1 MTNKNLMK
9 KIAPVVMSAAVVM
22 SNMPYAALASD
33 FTDSEIITDNTD
45 ISAPEEFTTEKE
57 QDEFTTEDAEE
68 DAFSAETQQGEAYVL
83 MNIPYDDFYK
93 AELKNNDVKVDAF
106 TSATLNKSRTSGMM
120 NGNSAYHVNPD
131 GSDVTGVTFPVK
143 VSDLSILKDQKQVT
157 DSDSVTITVT
167 NRGQTSSNTYT
178 GKDSLIENASYSYY
192 VLSEAPSYY
201 KELTVNTDG
210 SYSFSAMKGA
220 ETKTVSINATLK
232 TETSYGDYELDLDNN
247 AFPEVIDTNTDKIYG
262 VTVNTTDGTN
272 YGLRH
277 LENIWRGSMLAWGT
291 GYTTE
296 VHGCPVSSAHYKSI
310 MGKTIDSVT
319 YYTDKGVITFDVP
332 DVKVQTTTGIK
343 ATVADIMDTDSSA
356 SVTFDQTLP
365 ADFNAQYTVDGT
377 EVSCADGKLAVGTL
391 ALGTHKVV
399 ITDTNG
405 IYTSINT
412 EFTVSTDKMPAAYD
426 SKAAKLVAAD
436 GATADELSAYIKN
449 ISKVKVDDKEYAAS
463 GRGAKVIVKE
473 DGTLDLTD
481 LQVTDTT
488 VFEVTSVGYK
498 NNLVFTYKEAQDQ
511 YVLMNIPYDDF
522 YKAELKNNDVK
533 VDAFTSATLNKSR
546 TSGMMNGNS
555 AYHVNPD
562 GSDVTG
568 VTFPVKVSDLS
579 ILKDQKQVTDS
590 DSVTIT
596 VTNRGQTSSN
606 TYTGKDSLIENA
618 SYSYYVLSEAP
629 SYYKELTVNTD
640 GSYSFSAMKGAE
652 TKTVSIN
659 ATLKTETSYGDYELD
674 LDNNAF
680 PEVIDTN
687 TDKIY
692 GVTVNTT
699 DGTNYGLRHLENIWR
714 GSMLAWGTGYTTEV
728 HGCPVS
734 SAHYKSIMGKTID
747 SVTYYT
753 DKGVITFDVPDV
765 KVQTTTGI
773 KATVADI
780 MDTDSSAS
788 VTFDQT
794 LPADFNAQY
803 TVDGTEVSCADG
815 KLAVGTLALGT
826 HKVVITDTNGIYTSI
841 NTEFTVSTD
850 KMPAAYDSKAA
861 KLVAADGATADEL
874 SAYIKNISKVK
885 VDDKEYAASGRG
897 AKVIVKEDGTLDLTD
912 LQVTDTT
919 VFEVTSVGYKNNL
932 VFTYKEA
939 ENKFE
944 LNTTAKTLYTEG
956 QTKVSLK
963 LTTNLA
969 DKIIWKSS
977 NTKVATVNGAGV
989 VTAKSKGT
997 AVITASCG
1005 KYTATCTIT
1014 VKNPSLTLNKK
1025 STTLYKGTRTTLKA
1039 SVKGVDASKVTFT
1052 SNNTKVVVVNKTT
1065 GRIVAKAAGKAVITV
1080 KCGSLKTTCAV
1091 TVKNPTLKLAKTSA
1105 SIKVGKKTTIKATA
1119 APSGT
1124 IKYTS
1129 SNKKIATVSSKGVV
1143 TGKKKGTAKITVTCN
1158 GVSKTFKVTV
1168 K

>member
-22 SNMPYAALASD
+22 SNTPYAVLASD
-33 FTDSEIITDNTD
+33 FTDSEVITDNTD

-167 NRGQTSSNTYT
+167 NKGQTSSNTYT

-201 KELTVNTDG
+201 KELTVNADG

-220 ETKTVSINATLK
+220 EIKTLSINATLK
-232 TETSYGDYELDLDNN
+232 TETKYGDYELDLDNN
-247 AFPEVIDTNTDKIYG
+247 AFPEVINTNTDKIYG

-277 LENIWRGSMLAWGT
+277 LGNIWRGSKLAWGT

-319 YYTDKGVITFDVP
+319 YYTDKGIITFDVP
-332 DVKVQTTTGIK
+332 DVKVQITTGIK
-343 ATVADIMDTDSSA
+343 ATVVDIMDTDSSA
-356 SVTFDQTLP
+356 AVTFDQTLP

-377 EVSCADGKLAVGTL
+377 EVSCADGKLAVGAL

-405 IYTSINT
+405 IYAPVTA
-412 EFTVSTDKMPAAYD
+412 EFTVNTDKMPAAYD
-426 SKAAKLVAAD
+426 SKAAKLVTAD

-463 GRGAKVIVKE
+463 GKGAKVIVKE

-498 NNLVFTYKEAQDQ
+498 NNLVFTYKEAEA

-596 VTNRGQTSSN
+596 VTNKGQTSSN

-629 SYYKELTVNTD
+629 SYYKELTVNAD

-652 TKTVSIN
+652 IKTLSIN
-659 ATLKTETSYGDYELD
+659 ATLKTETKYGDYELD

-680 PEVIDTN
+680 PEVINTN

-753 DKGVITFDVPDV
+753 DKGIITFDVPDV

-780 MDTDSSAS
+780 MDTDSSAT

-815 KLAVGTLALGT
+815 KLAVGALALGT
-826 HKVVITDTNGIYTSI
+826 HKVVITDTNGIYAPVTA
-841 NTEFTVSTD
+841 EFTVNTD

-861 KLVAADGATADEL
+861 KLVTADGATADEL

-885 VDDKEYAASGRG
+885 VDDKEYAASGKG

-963 LTTNLA
+963 LTTNLT

-977 NTKVATVNGAGV
+977 NTKVATVNSAGV
-989 VTAKSKGT
+989 VTARAKGT

-1039 SVKGVDASKVTFT
+1039 YVKGVDASKVTFT

-1080 KCGSLKTTCAV
+1080 KCGSLKTTCTV

-1129 SNKKIATVSSKGVV
+1129 SNKKIVTVSSKGVV

>member
-1 MTNKNLMK
+1 MINKNLMK

-22 SNMPYAALASD
+22 SNMPYAVLASD
-33 FTDSEIITDNTD
+33 FTDTEVITDSTD
-45 ISAPEEFTTEKE
+45 ISAPEEFTTEKG
-57 QDEFTTEDAEE
+57 QDEFTTEKEPDEFTTENAEE
-68 DAFSAETQQGEAYVL
+68 DAFSAETQKGETYVL

-167 NRGQTSSNTYT
+167 NRGQTRSNTYT

-201 KELTVNTDG
+201 KELTVNADG

-232 TETSYGDYELDLDNN
+232 TETNYGDYELDLDNN

-319 YYTDKGVITFDVP
+319 YYTDKGIITFDVP
-332 DVKVQTTTGIK
+332 DVKVQTTTSIK
-343 ATVADIMDTDSSA
+343 ATVADIMDIDSSA
-356 SVTFDQTLP
+356 TVTFDQILP

-377 EVSCADGKLAVGTL
+377 EVSCADGKLAVGFL

-405 IYTSINT
+405 IYVPIIA
-412 EFTVSTDKMPAAYD
+412 EFTVNTDKMPAAYD
-426 SKAAKLVAAD
+426 SKA
-436 GATADELSAYIKN
+436 G
-449 ISKVKVDDKEYAAS
+449 
-463 GRGAKVIVKE
+463 
-473 DGTLDLTD
+473 
-481 LQVTDTT
+481 
-488 VFEVTSVGYK
+488 
-498 NNLVFTYKEAQDQ
+498 
-511 YVLMNIPYDDF
+511 
-522 YKAELKNNDVK
+522 
-533 VDAFTSATLNKSR
+533 
-546 TSGMMNGNS
+546 
-555 AYHVNPD
+555 
-562 GSDVTG
+562 
-568 VTFPVKVSDLS
+568 
-579 ILKDQKQVTDS
+579 
-590 DSVTIT
+590 
-596 VTNRGQTSSN
+596 
-606 TYTGKDSLIENA
+606 
-618 SYSYYVLSEAP
+618 
-629 SYYKELTVNTD
+629 
-640 GSYSFSAMKGAE
+640 
-652 TKTVSIN
+652 
-659 ATLKTETSYGDYELD
+659 
-674 LDNNAF
+674 
-680 PEVIDTN
+680 
-687 TDKIY
+687 
-692 GVTVNTT
+692 
-699 DGTNYGLRHLENIWR
+699 
-714 GSMLAWGTGYTTEV
+714 
-728 HGCPVS
+728 
-734 SAHYKSIMGKTID
+734 
-747 SVTYYT
+747 
-753 DKGVITFDVPDV
+753 
-765 KVQTTTGI
+765 
-773 KATVADI
+773 
-780 MDTDSSAS
+780 
-788 VTFDQT
+788 
-794 LPADFNAQY
+794 
-803 TVDGTEVSCADG
+803 
-815 KLAVGTLALGT
+815 
-826 HKVVITDTNGIYTSI
+826 
-841 NTEFTVSTD
+841 
-850 KMPAAYDSKAA
+850 

-939 ENKFE
+939 EDKFE
-944 LNTTAKTLYTEG
+944 LDTTAKTLYTKG
-956 QTKVSLK
+956 KTKVSLK
-963 LTTNLA
+963 LTTNLK
-969 DKIIWKSS
+969 DEITWKSS
-977 NTKVATVNGAGV
+977 NTKVATVNSTGV
-989 VTAKSKGT
+989 VTAKAKGT
-997 AVITASCG
+997 AVITVSCG
-1005 KYTATCTIT
+1005 KYSATCKIT

-1052 SNNTKVVVVNKTT
+1052 SSNTKVVTVSKTT
-1065 GRIVAKAAGKAVITV
+1065 GKIVAKAAGKAVITV
-1080 KCGSLKTTCAV
+1080 KCGSLKTSCTV

-1105 SIKVGKKTTIKATA
+1105 SIKVGKKTTIKPKAT
-1119 APSGT
+1119 PSGT